1 MQTATRK
8 QRSTGGAFDGFLS
21 AFSLGR
27 KFKNNGD
34 KSGKKKVINLDDQSQ
49 VAPARQMGPP
59 PTIVITHPTIRR
71 PGRVGQEGG
80 EAVSGL
86 SEQPQTLDQASSPPR
101 IADADKIL
109 PPIPPPSDVGHGV
122 PNGKEL
128 PAPPDPS
135 TSQHNAPS
143 ASAYSPDGFSSYITP
158 AYYAIMS
165 DHQGQNALIPSS
177 PNQTAGQAGT
187 VEPSSSSQP
196 PQPSTTGS
204 PKHAEEDRGQQHHV
218 DESQAQAEM
227 PSSSLVTGS
236 DIRAE
241 QSHEDSKAVTPIAS
255 GSCPESSPSTI
266 SYSPYIHPSSSPP
279 DQNQTQTASP
289 VSYVNQLPAPVAGTT
304 SSAHQVTGVR
314 ETELRGNGNGGHK
327 ETSISMSAPTSS
339 SSPGSN
345 VGVHA
350 ADSFSSTS
358 QPQPHPNTSAQPQPQ
373 SHYASSSSSRT
384 QTMPTTST
392 SAPVPEASRSVPAS
406 SSTSTI
412 PSPPPMRRLP
422 MPPFLPPPPPPP
434 LPLITPTSHQSQG
447 QPGGAEEVVVRP
459 QVRRLPMIP
468 RAATEPVAS
477 LSQNTNS
484 VPAPAARRLLP
495 PTPRP
500 KSSTTGPPAPTPTT
514 KRSLPVP
521 PPFPG
526 VNAGGGQAVYTAGLV

>member
-1 MQTATRK
+1 MSNVDYTLLTWPAFPTSRYIGKQEIGDCGTQRITTARRSSYIFGASISGPSNPIRRQVETSKHTPSLPAYLISDKTLDCGAKNANSYFLFSWIATRK

-21 AFSLGR
+21 AFSLRR

-80 EAVSGL
+80 EAVPGL

-177 PNQTAGQAGT
+177 PNQTADQAGT

-255 GSCPESSPSTI
+255 GSRPESSSSTI

-327 ETSISMSAPTSS
+327 ETSISMSTTTSKYICTTTAT
-339 SSPGSN
+339 
-345 VGVHA
+345 VTLRILIKL
-350 ADSFSSTS
+350 ADADDADDIYFSS
-358 QPQPHPNTSAQPQPQ
+358 
-373 SHYASSSSSRT
+373 
-384 QTMPTTST
+384 
-392 SAPVPEASRSVPAS
+392 RS
-406 SSTSTI
+406 
-412 PSPPPMRRLP
+412 
-422 MPPFLPPPPPPP
+422 
-434 LPLITPTSHQSQG
+434 
-447 QPGGAEEVVVRP
+447 
-459 QVRRLPMIP
+459 
-468 RAATEPVAS
+468 
-477 LSQNTNS
+477 
-484 VPAPAARRLLP
+484 
-495 PTPRP
+495 
-500 KSSTTGPPAPTPTT
+500 
-514 KRSLPVP
+514 
-521 PPFPG
+521 
-526 VNAGGGQAVYTAGLV
+526 